1 MPKKRKENDP
11 VAAENPGNG
20 IKNRRE
26 PGARRAS
33 NATPA
38 EKELINRIRKLS
50 SNPFA
55 AESTA
60 GNTSQKVRGR
70 AEKPEH
76 AASEEEKAGKRQ
88 KPSRRAASEAKTVAA
103 APEGKGQAQP
113 RRRQARGKAELD
125 RIAEEIVR
133 EEEKKTK
140 EKIKAPSHKRGGEK
154 LRVIPLGGIGEIGK
168 NLTVLEYG
176 DDMILVDCGLG
187 FPDED
192 MLGVDLVIPDTEYLE
207 ANRQKLRGI
216 VLTHGHEDHIGAVP
230 YLLKSFNIPVYG
242 TKLTLK
248 IIENKLKEFR
258 LPWDANLR
266 CVEAGDTVRLG
277 CFSVEFIRVNHSIA
291 DACCLAIRTPLG
303 MVIHTGD
310 FKLDLTPI
318 EGDIMNITRLGE
330 LGNQGVLLL
339 LCESTNAERPGYTP
353 SERTVGKSLE
363 YIFTTHP
370 DKRLVV
376 STFSSNVQR
385 VQQIIDASVR
395 HGRKVVLFGR
405 SIVNIITSAIE
416 LGYMNL
422 PDGVLIDV
430 GDIKRYRP
438 SELTVVCTGSQGEPM
453 SALYRMAF
461 GDKTQIT
468 LDQNDVVVISA
479 SAIPGNEKLVGR
491 IVNELCHRGI
501 DVMND
506 PWVGVH
512 VSGHACSEELKLMQA
527 LTKPKYF
534 MPVHGEYRHLE
545 ANRSL
550 AVEMGM
556 DDGHIFVS
564 RIGQVLEIDRRGARF
579 AGSVPSGNILV
590 DGSGVGE
597 VGEIVLRDRRL
608 LAQDGLVVV
617 VAALDDENMMTSRP
631 DVISRGFVYMRES
644 EELIEQVRDF
654 SAEMLDRCLSHDP
667 NADRAQLKIRLR
679 DELSRFIYQKTRR
692 RPMILP
698 VIMKA

>member
-1 MPKKRKENDP
+1 MPKKKNENEGTSVTVNDGTP
-11 VAAENPGNG
+11 KKKRNPGS
-20 IKNRRE
+20 
-26 PGARRAS
+26 RRAS

-38 EKELINRIRKLS
+38 EKELIDRIKKLTDNPLS
-50 SNPFA
+50 GSGAAPSPEKKGARRGQSNPA
-55 AESTA
+55 AARGNETA
-60 GNTSQKVRGR
+60 SRSKTQNKRRPQKTEEFTIVEQP
-70 AEKPEH
+70 EKPE
-76 AASEEEKAGKRQ
+76 
-88 KPSRRAASEAKTVAA
+88 KPNRKVRAQTH
-103 APEGKGQAQP
+103 Q
-113 RRRQARGKAELD
+113 
-125 RIAEEIVR
+125 
-133 EEEKKTK
+133 
-140 EKIKAPSHKRGGEK
+140 RGGTK
-154 LRVIPLGGIGEIGK
+154 LRIIPLGGLGEIGK
-168 NLTVLEYG
+168 NLTVIEYG
-176 DDMILVDCGLG
+176 SDLILVDCGLG

-192 MLGVDLVIPDTEYLE
+192 MLGVDVVIPDTEYLE
-207 ANRQKLRGI
+207 QNRDKIRGL

-230 YLLKSFNIPVYG
+230 YLLRSFNIPVYG
-242 TKLTLK
+242 TKLTVK

-266 CVEAGDTVRLG
+266 CVEAGDTVKLG

-291 DACCLAIRTPLG
+291 DACCLAIRTPIG
-303 MVIHTGD
+303 TVVHTGD

-353 SERTVGKSLE
+353 SERTVGRSLE

-376 STFSSNVQR
+376 STFSSNVHR

-405 SIVNIITSAIE
+405 SIVNIITAAIE
-416 LGYMNL
+416 LGYINL

-438 SELTVVCTGSQGEPM
+438 SEITVVCTGSQGEPM

-468 LDQNDVVVISA
+468 LDSNDVVVISA

-491 IVNELCHRGI
+491 IINELCRRG
-501 DVMND
+501 VGVAND
-506 PWVGVH
+506 PSVGVH
-512 VSGHACSEELKLMQA
+512 VSGHACQEELKLMQA
-527 LTKPKYF
+527 LTRPKYF
-534 MPVHGEYRHLE
+534 MPVHGEYRHLQ

-550 AVEMGM
+550 ALEMGM
-556 DDGHIFVS
+556 NDGNIFVS
-564 RIGQVLEIDRRGARF
+564 RIGQVLELDRRGARF
-579 AGSVPSGNILV
+579 AGTVPSGNILV

-608 LAQDGLVVV
+608 LAQDGLIVV
-617 VAALDDENMMTSRP
+617 VATLDGDNMLTSRP

-654 SAEMLDRCLSHDP
+654 SAEMIDRSLRRDP
-667 NADRAQLKIRLR
+667 HADRIQIKTKLR
-679 DELSRFIYQKTRR
+679 EELSRFIYQKTKRK
-692 RPMILP
+692 PMILP
-698 VIMKA
+698 VVMKVE